1 MKKLLSLLL
10 CVFLLTATLTACGK
24 DTDSKNKEDKK
35 HNSDAV
41 IIESTSTQEGH
52 HTHATPTTGH
62 YEGDGHDHSHPT
74 ASSGAADA
82 PTATTPEAAEKVKYQ
97 IYTNADKT
105 YHLVFRDTAGKM
117 IAEFDNIPKA
127 PILETINTEQG
138 IYALGWASG
147 SGPNDFE
154 CVYYNVKTGNV
165 SKQFHAPRG
174 TDGVRIAYGSE
185 DQTAIIVQDVFD
197 AEDYYKEHFL
207 KDAYTKAETIIC
219 GGRLQADK
227 KTVVI
232 SYVVDEKGTVQHA
245 TISLYD

>member
-10 CVFLLTATLTACGK
+10 CVFLLTATLTACGN
-24 DTDSKNKEDKK
+24 DTDSTNTEDKK

-41 IIESTSTQEGH
+41 IIESKSTQEDR
-52 HTHATPTTGH
+52 PTNVAPTADH
-62 YEGDGHDHSHPT
+62 YEGDGHDHSRPT
-74 ASSGAADA
+74 ASSESADA
-82 PTATTPEAAEKVKYQ
+82 PTATTPETAEKVKYQ

-117 IAEFDNIPKA
+117 IAEFDNIPKT
-127 PILETINTEQG
+127 PILESINTEQG

-154 CVYYNVKTGNV
+154 CVYYDVKTGKV

-185 DQTAIIVQDVFD
+185 DQTKIIVTDVFSSGS
-197 AEDYYKEHFL
+197 YYKEYPL
-207 KDAYTKAETIIC
+207 ENAYTDAKDIII
-219 GGRLQADK
+219 GGNLKVDK

-232 SYVVDEKGTVQHA
+232 AYVTDAEGATQH
-245 TISLYD
+245 TMIGLYE